1 MTKPRAYARLTSELP
16 PYSGTY
22 TGDPNSRY
30 VWVDE
35 GGLPIITRELG
46 NYDTSKKVEWKP
58 SLKTTGQTQL
68 ESADKREVDKRNAD
82 EYASQYSVGNILGGL
97 ATPLNF
103 TSPTQ
108 QIGAISDVLQGKKG
122 YWESI
127 GGGNSGIVTDNF
139 QQNYPI
145 WSAIINATG
154 DIALPY
160 AGYKTFTNVVRPTV
174 VSYQINK
181 MPLNKTQYTEI
192 PSNVGWGPRQTLSSV
207 VHKSDKASPLALY
220 NENRWDVVNEG
231 ANPLGI
237 WFQGKLGTPRSTNT
251 GASMIKSQKAEKAR
265 KLFADRPYI
274 HSGDLTLDK
283 PIETIGDV
291 PNRSTLS
298 YQAEQLGADGLIY
311 NGIYDNGYDAN
322 QVILSLKHPNN
333 YTVVKSSPDVAEF
346 VPSYVHK
353 SNASD
358 LAKPGK
364 LTDEF
369 YNHTFNV
376 DVGDVA
382 RYSEISDY
390 IAPIEKEV
398 GTLNRELYKD
408 ILQDNVNKGLL
419 SKQSAYNYY
428 SIFNRARNN
437 MKNYSS
443 FPKEYQDDVVKSLDP
458 NIVDRYHIS
467 GDGRI
472 WGTFKVGDRWKGVTR
487 PLQDGSSIQYI
498 TDARNSPATI
508 AIHEGGHGI
517 QTSVGQRASGI
528 NLNNFIGNDLERID
542 FIEGLNSQN

>member
-1 MTKPRAYARLTSELP
+1 MTKPRAYARLISELP

-22 TGDPNSRY
+22 TGDPNARY

-35 GGLPIITRELG
+35 GGLPIIARELG
-46 NYDTSKKVEWKP
+46 NYDTSKRVEWKP

-154 DIALPY
+154 DITLPY
-160 AGYKTFTNVVRPTV
+160 AGYKTFTNVVRPTL

-181 MPLNKTQYTEI
+181 MPLNKTQLTEI
-192 PSNVGWGPRQTLSSV
+192 PSNVGWGPRQTLSSI

-220 NENRWDVVNEG
+220 NENKW
-231 ANPLGI
+231 
-237 WFQGKLGTPRSTNT
+237 
-251 GASMIKSQKAEKAR
+251 
-265 KLFADRPYI
+265 
-274 HSGDLTLDK
+274 
-283 PIETIGDV
+283 
-291 PNRSTLS
+291 
-298 YQAEQLGADGLIY
+298 
-311 NGIYDNGYDAN
+311 
-322 QVILSLKHPNN
+322 
-333 YTVVKSSPDVAEF
+333 DVAEF

-390 IAPIEKEV
+390 IVPIEKDV

-443 FPKEYQDDVVKSLDP
+443 FPKEYQDDVVKSLDS
-458 NIVDRYHIS
+458 NVVDRYHIS

-542 FIEGLNSQN
+542 FIEGLNNSELNFFKAQPPSVQELLYTNQNLFKNVPIREVTNVARDIRAMLTTKGIKTKDQLYKYIEGVSDDELYNMYPQTNYLKVMKENAQQKKDYTDFLKKLIVGTAFSVPVVTSVNQTE